1 LQREKINHTG
11 LLNYSGRIKTIV
23 FTFKQYRIMVIAFFA
38 VVLLFSLVLNAIIKI
53 NKYKSNEKAV
63 WEDGD
68 SVCVKESDDHYNV
81 SFMQRLA

>member
-1 LQREKINHTG
+1 
-11 LLNYSGRIKTIV
+11 
-23 FTFKQYRIMVIAFFA
+23 MVIAFFA

-53 NKYKSNEKAV
+53 NEYKSNEKAV

>member
-1 LQREKINHTG
+1 
-11 LLNYSGRIKTIV
+11 
-23 FTFKQYRIMVIAFFA
+23 MVIAFFA

-68 SVCVKESDDHYNV
+68 SVCIKEENDQFNI
-81 SFMQRLA
+81 SFMQRIA